1 MNWKQGSFGLHSL
14 HLWHLKSMLAI
25 SKYCQEHDVDW
36 NVRNEACRILSL
48 AMARYEV
55 DILERP
61 LDDLIHRVDLT
72 AFANHTAYNIEKK
85 LQDGKTPDKSD
96 IVDIVA
102 RWEDLR
108 KAAE

>member
-1 MNWKQGSFGLHSL
+1 
-14 HLWHLKSMLAI
+14 
-25 SKYCQEHDVDW
+25 
-36 NVRNEACRILSL
+36 
-48 AMARYEV
+48 MARYEV
-55 DILERP
+55 VILERP